1 MDERSGQLSGHH
13 NLGENAVLYIME
25 RLAELRADLRACRS
39 DYQHGKLAHDEYIG
53 IRKSKPV
60 AASSIRI
67 GRAAI
72 SPTASWQPQ
81 YTRAG
86 TSKEVHFA

>member
-39 DYQHGKLAHDEYIG
+39 DYQ
-53 IRKSKPV
+53 RKRREWRVRSD
-60 AASSIRI
+60 
-67 GRAAI
+67 GC
-72 SPTASWQPQ
+72 SPPQP
-81 YTRAG
+81 
-86 TSKEVHFA
+86 